1 MRRARGS
8 SGSAAEPLLSLAR
21 VLALLAF
28 GAGPCLHLLCQ
39 IGLRRYQPF
48 H

>member
-1 MRRARGS
+1 MRRAWGS
-8 SGSAAEPLLSLAR
+8 SGSAAESLLSLAR
-21 VLALLAF
+21 VLRSLPF
-28 GAGPCLHLLCQ
+28 GARPCLHPLCQ